1 MTEEKIY
8 DIPLRKFFTESGRR
22 QKAPHAVK
30 GLRELLSK
38 KTHST
43 DVVLSTGI
51 NELIWARGV
60 SHPPAKIRVR
70 VRKDGER
77 VFAELISATPV
88 ETKKENT
95 EVKKEDVEQP
105 IEQVKQKDQN
115 GKA

>member
-8 DIPLRKFFTESGRR
+8 NIPLRKFFTESGRR
-22 QKAPHAVK
+22 AKAPHAIK

-38 KTHST
+38 KTRSD

-60 SHPPAKIRVR
+60 SHPPAKIRVK
-70 VRKDGER
+70 VRKEGEK

-88 ETKKENT
+88 EIKKENT
-95 EVKKEDVEQP
+95 EVKKEGVAQAADKKE
-105 IEQVKQKDQN
+105 QN

>member
-38 KTHST
+38 KTRSN

-60 SHPPAKIRVR
+60 SHPPAKIRVK
-70 VRKDGER
+70 VRKDGEK
-77 VFAELISATPV
+77 VFAELISVTPV
-88 ETKKENT
+88 EPKKEA
-95 EVKKEDVEQP
+95 EIKKEDVKQP
-105 IEQVKQKDQN
+105 LPQNDKKEQN